1 MSFSLDLRVF
11 PDQQPTDVGEEEASS
26 RIMRISIGFGV
37 LVMHP
42 MIAGPVNYGIL
53 GRNKVEIFIY
63 DEMQNKIKKMF
74 ELI

>member
-42 MIAGPVNYGIL
+42 MIAGPVDYGIL
-53 GRNKVEIFIY
+53 GRNKVEISFMMKY
-63 DEMQNKIKKMF
+63 KTNYYKENC
-74 ELI
+74 